1 MILKSLPTCPVPVK
15 GGLLHMHRNSLLLVG
30 ASIEGPGFRK
40 SQEEL
45 PAPLLKYR
53 IDNQT
58 FETLLDTASLDQNN
72 HRKLQHP
79 VCLQRASS
87 SVEGDRL
94 FIVGGFF
101 NYHDSP
107 KLNLSVYEVDLSDLA
122 SFRQLTQ
129 LQVPLLS
136 PHTACDS
143 TTLYIAGGLEVSDDL
158 QSNRKSKQHLKV
170 DFADATIKNLP
181 SLKGG
186 LATTN
191 VGGVVAEGFV
201 VYVSHPYVY
210 FYEIKTRKLYTR
222 TVCRAPSFRGQ
233 LTSYQHHESMTSMDL
248 SSDSDIP
255 SDDEYRRLKANRRTV
270 VYEEEV
276 KVKVTKP
283 KAEQVAQDRV
293 VVDLK
298 GKQVKGMRTTVAY
311 AEKAEMRVDGNLNF
325 GEDESPRKQASGKV
339 R

>member
-1 MILKSLPTCPVPVK
+1 
-15 GGLLHMHRNSLLLVG
+15 MHRNSLLLVG
-30 ASIEGPGFRK
+30 ASIEGPDFK
-40 SQEEL
+40 NSPEEL

-53 IDNQT
+53 IDKQT
-58 FETLLDTASLDQNN
+58 FETLLDTASFDQPN

-79 VCLQRASS
+79 VCLQSASS

-94 FIVGGFF
+94 FIVGGLFK
-101 NYHDSP
+101 YHDRP
-107 KLNLSVYEVDLSDLA
+107 KLNLSVYEVDLTNPA
-122 SFRQLTQ
+122 SFKELTQ
-129 LQVPLLS
+129 LQFSLLS

-143 TTLYIAGGLEVSDDL
+143 TTLYIAGGLEVSEDL
-158 QSNRKSKQHLKV
+158 QSNRKSKQHFKV
-170 DFADATIKNLP
+170 DFTERTTKSLP

-191 VGGVVAEGFV
+191 VGGAVAEGFV
-201 VYVSHPYVY
+201 VYVSHPYIY
-210 FYEIKTRKLYTR
+210 FYEIKTRKFYTR
-222 TVCRAPSFRGQ
+222 TVCRASSFRSQ
-233 LTSYQHHESMTSMDL
+233 LANYRHHESMSSVDL

-255 SDDEYRRLKANRRTV
+255 SDDEYRRLKASRRTV

-298 GKQVKGMRTTVAY
+298 GKQVKGLRTTVAY
-311 AEKAEMRVDGNLNF
+311 AERAEMRVDGNLNF
-325 GEDESPRKQASGKV
+325 GEDDSPRRLASGKV